1 MIAITRRL
9 SLTIVVAAA
18 ILTTTL
24 TGCTMNMGSA
34 AGGDDS
40 GMMSDNSSTANEF
53 SSVDTMFAQMMI
65 PHHEQAVEM
74 SELAKTRSSNP
85 DVLALAQ
92 QIHDAQAPEIELMQ
106 SWLADGEEVDMMDHD
121 MGMGGMLD
129 ETDMATLEAATG
141 AQFDKLFLEGMI
153 AHHEGALQMTELIL
167 DSNNEDVK
175 TLGENIVAGQT
186 AEIAAM
192 KAMLAAM

>member
-1 MIAITRRL
+1 MTTMTRRR
-9 SLTIVVAAA
+9 SLILVAAA
-18 ILTTTL
+18 AVLATAL
-24 TGCTMNMGSA
+24 AGCTNTMGSA
-34 AGGDDS
+34 ANGDNQ
-40 GMMSDNSSTANEF
+40 GMMGDNSSTANEF

-74 SELAKTRSSNP
+74 SKLAKTRSSNP

-106 SWLADGEEVDMMDHD
+106 SWLGGEGAVDMMDHD

-129 ETDMATLEAATG
+129 EADMATLESATG

-153 AHHEGALQMTELIL
+153 AHHEGALEMTDLIL
-167 DSNNEDVK
+167 DSSNEDVK
-175 TLGENIVAGQT
+175 TLGQNIVESQT
-186 AEIAAM
+186 AEIATM
-192 KAMLAAM
+192 KAMLEAM